1 MASDGG
7 CGCPLIYWVDFQTA
21 CSEASP
27 DDGRDVGTSKS
38 VGSNHRVPLFIN
50 RFSLSPRTAI
60 GVQTLRLMDPHQD
73 CLHFHWWSSSLSQPD
88 PRSVLF
94 ENFVLSRYSFLH
106 HPKFMR
112 VCEWL
117 RISSWSGDDLRP
129 GLAERLVTEY
139 RERVSSAY
147 LAPLGEADARR
158 CLKLADLIGAPYV
171 LHLWDVLQGDISR
184 GALRELVDRAD
195 SVFCVSQSLLD
206 DVSLIR
212 SDAELLSFSRDASV
226 VTAQSRDRGPLKIVM
241 HGNVG
246 SYTEGLNDLD
256 QAIALL
262 EGRGLRAEVS
272 FLGSPRILRRANT
285 TIKDRVNVGGFLPT
299 QQDLDREL
307 SRAHVAFL
315 PGPKKDPKADVRSR
329 YSIPSRILD
338 YMAVGLPIVGTV
350 HEASATGDFVRNLGI
365 DGAAMCS
372 GPEEIADW
380 LVRLA
385 RPKTWLEQ
393 SARSRSAF
401 ELLQRQEPPA
411 QRLKRALDK
420 IA

>member
-1 MASDGG
+1 MG
-7 CGCPLIYWVDFQTA
+7 
-21 CSEASP
+21 
-27 DDGRDVGTSKS
+27 
-38 VGSNHRVPLFIN
+38 
-50 RFSLSPRTAI
+50 
-60 GVQTLRLMDPHQD
+60 PHQD
-73 CLHFHWWSSSLSQPD
+73 CLHFHWWSSSLRQPD

-94 ENFVLSRYSFLH
+94 ENSVLSRYSFLH
-106 HPKFMR
+106 NPKFMR

-117 RISSWSGDDLRP
+117 RISSWNGNDLRP
-129 GLAERLVTEY
+129 GLAERLITEY

-147 LAPLGEADARR
+147 LAPLGEADAKR

-184 GALRELVDRAD
+184 GALGELVNRAD
-195 SVFCVSQSLLD
+195 SVFCLSQPLLD

-212 SDAELLSFSRDASV
+212 SDAELLSFSRDASL
-226 VTAQSRDRGPLKIVM
+226 VTARPRDRGSLKVVM

-246 SYTEGLNDLD
+246 SYTDGLNDLD
-256 QAIALL
+256 QAIAFL
-262 EGRGLRAEVS
+262 ERSGFKTEVS
-272 FLGSPRILRRANT
+272 FLGSSRILRRANT
-285 TIKDRVNVGGFLPT
+285 TIKDRVHVGGFLPT

-315 PGPKKDPKADVRSR
+315 PGPKKDPKVDLRSR

-338 YMAVGLPIVGTV
+338 YMAVELPIVGTV
-350 HEASATGDFVRNLGI
+350 HAASATGDFLRNLGV

-372 GPEEIADW
+372 GPEEIAEW

-385 RPKTWLEQ
+385 HPKSWVEQ
-393 SARSRSAF
+393 SARSRIAF
-401 ELLQRQEPPA
+401 DLLQRQEPPA

>member
-1 MASDGG
+1 M
-7 CGCPLIYWVDFQTA
+7 V
-21 CSEASP
+21 
-27 DDGRDVGTSKS
+27 
-38 VGSNHRVPLFIN
+38 SNHRVPLFIN

-60 GVQTLRLMDPHQD
+60 GVQTRRLMDPHED
-73 CLHFHWWSSSLSQPD
+73 WLHFHWWSSSLKQAD

-94 ENFVLSRYSFLH
+94 ENCVLSRYSFLH
-106 HPKFMR
+106 NPKLMR

-117 RISSWSGDDLRP
+117 HISSWSGSDLRP
-129 GLAERLVTEY
+129 GPAERLVTEY

-147 LAPLGEADARR
+147 VAPLGEADARR

-171 LHLWDVLQGDISR
+171 LHLWDVLHGDVSR

-195 SVFCVSQSLLD
+195 SVFCVSQPLLD
-206 DVSLIR
+206 DVCLIR
-212 SDAELLSFSRDASV
+212 SDAELLSFSRDASL
-226 VTAQSRDRGPLKIVM
+226 VTATSRNHGPLKVVM

-246 SYTEGLNDLD
+246 SYAEGLDDLD

-262 EGRGLRAEVS
+262 ERQGLKVEVF
-272 FLGSPRILRRANT
+272 FLGSPRILRRART
-285 TIKDRVNVGGFLPT
+285 TIKNRVHLGGFLPT
-299 QQDLDREL
+299 QQDLDRAL

-315 PGPKKDPKADVRSR
+315 PGPRKDPKNDLTSR

-338 YMAVGLPIVGTV
+338 YLAVELPIVGTV
-350 HEASATGDFVRNLGI
+350 HKASATGDFVRNLGV
-365 DGAAMCS
+365 DGAATCS
-372 GPEEIADW
+372 GPGEIAEW

-385 RPKTWLEQ
+385 RATSWVEHSSK
-393 SARSRSAF
+393 SRNAF
-401 ELLQRQEPPA
+401 DLLQRQEPPA